1 MEILLPSAILLVAG
15 LALGLMLGIASKL
28 FHVQEDPR
36 IDMVEKLLPG
46 FNCGACGTPGCR
58 ANAVAILNLENKIRS
73 CKPMKDEHY
82 NNIVNYLKA
91 DTGNDPAGNP
101 FDVAKVM

>member
-1 MEILLPSAILLVAG
+1 MEILMPSMILLACG
-15 LALGLMLGIASKL
+15 LLLGFALGIASKV

-58 ANAVAILNLENKIRS
+58 ANAVAILNLETKIRS

-91 DTGNDPAGNP
+91 DTGNDAEGNA
-101 FDVAKVM
+101 FEVAKVM